1 MISKLH
7 TLLMLSCLVMIP
19 AAQADYF
26 SGVTPKTMG
35 YDFNNW
41 DVGIPATVGESS
53 SYWTDPT
60 SIGISTATST
70 TTGSYITLSVDGTYL
85 GNNTYA
91 TSNSAIGIK
100 FKTNVSYTTE
110 TGVGTETAPDFRYN
124 LTDQLAVNAY
134 TYLHVQYKLVRLQEK
149 VPAGLITSA
158 PIVTVFIHNPDGL
171 GDPLTSF
178 IAYSGAV
185 SSQPKITACTIDAPT
200 EIKLP
205 TLYGN
210 TLQNGAMHVTEIP
223 TIKLTNC
230 PGARTGINYRFS
242 STTHSAA
249 NGVIATQTGD
259 GYAKN
264 VYVQLQKDDGT
275 AYNKINT
282 SVGISNYDGSGDYVL
297 PDFKV
302 AYYIDDTETVTAG
315 NVKAV
320 LELTLGYN

>member
-7 TLLMLSCLVMIP
+7 TLLMLSCLVIIP

-26 SGVTPKTMG
+26 AGVTPKTMG
-35 YDFNNW
+35 YDFDNW
-41 DVGIPATVGESS
+41 QVGIPPTVGESTIGWADPNSVDITVNYS
-53 SYWTDPT
+53 S
-60 SIGISTATST
+60 
-70 TTGSYITLSVDGTYL
+70 TTGSYITLLVDGTL
-85 GNNTYA
+85 VGDNTYA
-91 TSNSAIGIK
+91 TSNPGVGIK
-100 FKTNVSYTTE
+100 YKTTLSYFTD
-110 TGVGTETAPDFRYN
+110 TGGGTETAPDFRFN
-124 LTDQLAVNAY
+124 LTSQTSYN
-134 TYLHVQYKLVRLQEK
+134 TSTFLHIQYKLVRLLDK

-158 PIVTVFIHNPDGL
+158 PIVTVLIHNPDGL

-185 SSQPKITACTIDAPT
+185 STQPKVTACTIDAPT

-210 TLQNGAMHVTEIP
+210 TLQNGAMHVTEMP

-242 STTHSAA
+242 ATTHSAA

-275 AYNKINT
+275 AYTKLNS